1 MLGGALTNLGALEP
15 ALTHWE
21 QTFALYDPQQH
32 HALTYLFGADPGVF
46 SLAYASHTLW
56 LRGYPEQ
63 ALMRSR
69 QALELA
75 QNLSHPFSLALARC
89 YAAMLHQ
96 FRRETRLVQQQA
108 EAAMNLCTEQGFT
121 YYLAWAAL
129 LRGWA
134 LSAQSAER
142 ANADALA
149 QARQG
154 FADLL
159 ATGAGIREAYYRAL
173 LAEAAWSRG
182 DSEAGQQ
189 LLAEAFAAVQRTE
202 ERYWEAELYRLQGAL
217 LGQEAERPQR
227 EGAEAH
233 FLRAL
238 EVARSQQAKSLE
250 LRAAMSLGRLWQ
262 EQEKRDDARTLLVL
276 VYNWFTEGFDTAD
289 LQEAKALLD
298 VLIQHA

>member
-1 MLGGALTNLGALEP
+1 MLWGLWHFHVVRGEPQTARELGEQLLTLAQQHQEPAYFLAAHFMLGGALTNLGALEP

-56 LRGYPEQ
+56 LRGYPDQ

-75 QNLSHPFSLALARC
+75 QNLSHPFSLALAHC

-96 FRRETRLVQQQA
+96 FRREPRLVQQQA
-108 EAAMNLCTEQGFT
+108 EAAMTLCSEQGFT
-121 YYLAWAAL
+121 YYLAWATI

-134 LSAQSAER
+134 LTAQSAER
-142 ANADALA
+142 ANEDAMA
-149 QARQG
+149 QLRQG

-182 DSEAGQQ
+182 KSEAGQQ

-202 ERYWEAELYRLQGAL
+202 ERSWEAELYRLQGEL
-217 LGQEAERPQR
+217 LGQKAERPQR
-227 EGAEAH
+227 EGAEAN
-233 FLRAL
+233 FSGPSRWLAVSKPNL
-238 EVARSQQAKSLE
+238 WNYAR
-250 LRAAMSLGRLWQ
+250 R
-262 EQEKRDDARTLLVL
+262 
-276 VYNWFTEGFDTAD
+276 
-289 LQEAKALLD
+289 
-298 VLIQHA
+298 